1 MSDEGS
7 AFVRG
12 FGDLAG
18 SRGGI
23 AWSLA
28 GGGAVSLEGEHVAA
42 TDVDAV
48 SGESGGWTFDTRL
61 DGDPLQGAA
70 TFRHI
75 AVDAPDRTTIACTAI
90 GRQGIPGHGEE
101 RITGALYAGGEEI
114 PYEEALISTQY
125 DGDGNPTRFG
135 LELWPQEAD
144 QTSRA
149 AATRVSA
156 SILGGARV
164 GTVWAGFFRCH
175 TDGAEG
181 IGTYLLSRR

>member
-1 MSDEGS
+1 MSHAGG

-12 FGDLAG
+12 FGDLARG
-18 SRGGI
+18 RGGI

-28 GGGAVSLEGEHVAA
+28 AGGAVTLEGERVAA
-42 TDVDAV
+42 TEADAV
-48 SGESGGWTFDTRL
+48 SGEPGGWAFDTRL
-61 DGDPLQGAA
+61 DGDPLHGAA

-75 AVDAPDRTTIACTAI
+75 AVEAPDRGTIVCTAI
-90 GRQGIPGHGEE
+90 GAQGIPGHGEE
-101 RITGALYAGGEEI
+101 SITGALRAGGEEI

-125 DGDGNPTRFG
+125 GGDDEPTRFG

-149 AATRVSA
+149 GATRVSA
-156 SILGGARV
+156 SILGGTRV
-164 GTVWAGFFRCH
+164 GTIWAGFFRCH

-181 IGTYLLSRR
+181 IGTYLLWRG